1 MPPERREPVQQTVY
15 GDLLFLINFS
25 MDFLCLFLVAKL
37 LCRPLSPFRFS
48 LAAAL
53 GGIYAVLSLFL
64 PQTPASLLIDLLFCA
79 VICITAFAARGESW
93 RSLLTLCIA
102 YVLSSILLGGIMT
115 AIFSLLNRLS
125 PPLTELEKSTDIPPW
140 ILLSVAVLSG
150 LTSLLGGR
158 FLHKKAQR
166 KTFRLEI
173 RIGGRHV
180 SCLAFCDSGNLL
192 SDPLDGR
199 RVILLDKS
207 LAPLLLPADQEN
219 VLFSAKENTET
230 IPYGFARRIRVIPIQ
245 TANAESFLYALRP
258 DRILLKDEKETHS
271 VDALVGFTEF
281 GGALRECKALIPPEL
296 VV

>member
-1 MPPERREPVQQTVY
+1 MQQTVY

-37 LCRPLSPFRFS
+37 LCRPMSPVRFT

-53 GGIYAVLSLFL
+53 GGVYSVISLFL
-64 PQTPASLLIDLLFCA
+64 PQSFFSVLVDLLFCA
-79 VICITAFAARGESW
+79 VICLAAFAARGESW
-93 RSLLTLCIA
+93 RSMLSLAVA
-102 YVLSSILLGGIMT
+102 YLLSSILLGGIMT

-125 PPLTELEKSTDIPPW
+125 PPLGEFEQSTDIPPW
-140 ILLSVAVLSG
+140 ILLSIALLSG
-150 LTSLLGGR
+150 LTSLFGGR
-158 FLHKKAQR
+158 FLRKKASR

-173 RIGGRHV
+173 RIGGRRA

-207 LAPLLLPADQEN
+207 LAPLLLPADQKDI
-219 VLFSAKENTET
+219 LFSAAGDPRT
-230 IPYGFARRIRVIPIQ
+230 IPHGFIGRIRVIPVR

-258 DRILLKDEKETHS
+258 DRILLKNDKETHS

-296 VV
+296 IV